1 MPYTLSRTPLG
12 ISLQRAGEA
21 DLPIRH
27 IICIGKNY
35 AEHAREQDA
44 AVPERPVLFTK
55 NLLSTCLHNDTIIIP
70 RVCSNQPQ
78 VDFEAELAVI
88 IGADAQGKLAKNV
101 SKEQADDFIIAAT
114 CANDVS
120 ARWWQKDGAGG
131 QFYRGKSFDTFCPVG
146 PYAVAWKDV
155 APAHNLRIQ
164 TRVNGVTM
172 QDASTNQMLFDV
184 RTLVHE
190 ISQGHTIAPG
200 TMILTGTPSGVGF
213 ARKPPVFLQEGDVV
227 EVEIESI
234 GTLRNRV
241 AQEK

>member
-1 MPYTLSRTPLG
+1 MQYAFTRSSLG
-12 ISLQRAGEA
+12 IALRVPGAA

-35 AEHAREQDA
+35 AEHAREQGA

-55 NLLSTCLHNDTIIIP
+55 NLLSASLHEDAIVIP
-70 RVCSNQPQ
+70 RICQQQPQ
-78 VDFEAELAVI
+78 VDFEAELALI
-88 IGADAQGKLAKNV
+88 IGTDKNGKLAKNV
-101 SKEQADDFIIAAT
+101 SKEEADNFIFAAT

-131 QFYRGKSFDTFCPVG
+131 QFYRGKAFDTFCPVG
-146 PYAVAWKDV
+146 PHAVPWKEL
-155 APAHNLRIQ
+155 APAHDLRIQ

-172 QDASTNQMLFDV
+172 QDASTNQMLFDC

-213 ARKPPVFLQEGDVV
+213 ARKPPVFLAEGDVV
-227 EVEIESI
+227 EVEIQGI
-234 GTLRNRV
+234 GTLRNAV
-241 AQEK
+241 KLEK